1 MTPAPSSET
10 DPSSVPESIRDPES
24 LRATEGVPVEADAD
38 VVDADALEQIADLPD
53 LAAVGLTNDRGEVL
67 LRKFTPDS
75 SWKLPCQAV
84 EPDEDFVAAAET
96 TLAEQVGPDAAL
108 ATVTC
113 CWSLEAHTA
122 DGERSTTRHFVVFRA
137 TPTADDPAMSATS
150 PGGEAVADAGWF
162 EQPPADATQLPG
174 TERFFE

>member
-1 MTPAPSSET
+1 MSPARSTET
-10 DPSSVPESIRDPES
+10 DAAPVPESIHDPES
-24 LRATEGVPVEADAD
+24 LRETDGAPVETDAD
-38 VVDADALEQIADLPD
+38 VVDAEAFEQIVDLPD

-67 LRKFTPDS
+67 LRKFTPDC

-96 TLAEQVGPDAAL
+96 TLAEEVGPPATL
-108 ATVTC
+108 ATVTGG
-113 CWSLEAHTA
+113 WSLEAHTP
-122 DGERSTTRHFVVFRA
+122 DRERSTTRHFVVFRA
-137 TPTADDPAMSATS
+137 TREAAEQSPAAVA

-162 EQPPADATQLPG
+162 EQPPTDATQLPG